1 MVIQAVNTK
10 THTDIKRF
18 DWIEN
23 LPSAVRPFFYLA
35 RLDRPIGIWL
45 LLLPGLWSIVLAA
58 GGLFSLNRH
67 DWVLVAQFSLGAIIM
82 RAAGCVIN
90 DLWDRQL
97 DKKVIRTSQRPLA
110 TGEISVAAALA
121 FLLLLLLG
129 GLDILSRM
137 NITTILLGILVMP
150 LVVVY
155 PLMKRITWWP
165 QAFLGVTF
173 NFGALMGWAAVS
185 GILEFPALL
194 IYAGAIFWTL
204 GYDTIYAH
212 QDKEDDALIGIK
224 STALKLGARSKNW
237 VTVFYA
243 CAMILIAIGTAYA
256 GTPLTV
262 ALVLLAGFHL
272 ALQLAHW
279 DPENSESSL
288 EVFKSNRNF
297 GLLLLLAMFF

>member
-1 MVIQAVNTK
+1 MNTK

-18 DWIEN
+18 DWIES
-23 LPSAVRPFFYLA
+23 LPSAVRPFAYLA

-58 GGLFSLNRH
+58 GGLLSLNIH
-67 DWVLVAQFSLGAIIM
+67 DSVLAMQFCLGAVIM

-90 DLWDRQL
+90 DLWDRKL
-97 DKKVIRTSQRPLA
+97 DKKVMRTSQRPLA
-110 TGEISVAAALA
+110 TGEITVPAALA

-137 NITTILLGILVMP
+137 NITTILLGIMVMP
-150 LVVVY
+150 LVAVY
-155 PLMKRITWWP
+155 PLMKRVTWWP

-212 QDKEDDALIGIK
+212 QDMEDDALVGIK
-224 STALKLGARSKNW
+224 STALKFGAHSKNW

-243 CAMILIAIGTAYA
+243 CALILIAIGTAYA

-262 ALVLLAGFHL
+262 ALVLLAGVHL
-272 ALQLAHW
+272 AIQLVNW
-279 DPENSESSL
+279 DPQSSASSL

-297 GLLLLLAMFF
+297 GLLILLAMFF